1 MFHDYDDIITV
12 EELLEMLQ
20 IGRNTAYR
28 LLGTGQIKSVRIG
41 RKYRIPRE
49 SVIEYIFQKCRC

>member
-1 MFHDYDDIITV
+1 MFHDYGDILTV
-12 EELLEMLQ
+12 EEIMEALQ

-28 LLGTGQIKSVRIG
+28 LLSTEQIKSIKVG

-49 SVIEYIFQKCRC
+49 FLIEYIIHKFR